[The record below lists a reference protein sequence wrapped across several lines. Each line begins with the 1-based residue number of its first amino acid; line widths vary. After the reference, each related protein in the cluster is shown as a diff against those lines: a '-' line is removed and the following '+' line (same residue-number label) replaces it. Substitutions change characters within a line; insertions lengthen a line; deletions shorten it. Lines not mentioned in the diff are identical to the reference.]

1 MVRSRRT
8 PTTVFCHFSEA
19 RAVTAPAETL
29 ISPKLLTARA
39 VLLAALGHALGEG
52 GKRDHPAPRPHTD
65 FHAFIRSR
73 RVGRTPPG
81 PPDPSTNQNANT
93 ADAWNVRGA
102 PCCRSGRKLSNADAQ

>member
-52 GKRDHPAPRPHTD
+52 GKRDHPAPRPQTE
-65 FHAFIRSR
+65 FHALIRRSEEHTSELQSLMR
-73 RVGRTPPG
+73 ISYAVFCLKKKKKH
-81 PPDPSTNQNANT
+81 NNT
-93 ADAWNVRGA
+93 LILLTHNNNTT
-102 PCCRSGRKLSNADAQ
+102 L